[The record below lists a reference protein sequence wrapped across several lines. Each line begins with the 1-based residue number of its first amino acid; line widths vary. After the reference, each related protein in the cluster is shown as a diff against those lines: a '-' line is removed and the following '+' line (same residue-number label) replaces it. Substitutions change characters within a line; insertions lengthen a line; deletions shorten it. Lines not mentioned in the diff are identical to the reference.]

1 MFEKLITGD
10 LVGQLGVAVIG
21 ASTLALSGKMLLT
34 MPNNLSIV

>member
-1 MFEKLITGD
+1 MTADF
-10 LVGQLGVAVIG
+10 VGQLGVAAIG